1 MNRRYRKTIIAGN
14 WKMNKTASET
24 KKFAEELKAILP
36 KAKWCDVVVCVPA
49 VNIPAAMK
57 AFKDV
62 RVSVG
67 AQNVF
72 YEKSG
77 AYTGEVSADMLKDLG
92 VKYVIIG
99 HSERRQYFGETD
111 FTVNKK
117 VLAALEAGLHPIICV
132 GESLEQ
138 RELGITMELIALQV
152 KSALAGVP
160 AEKVR
165 KCVIAYEPIW
175 SIGPGKTP
183 ADKPYIEKIARF
195 VKEQTGGLDVV
206 YGGGLKADN
215 AAMLASIA
223 DIDGGLIG
231 EFSYENFNAASAVVT
246 IHGVTAHT
254 GYAKGILKNAIQ
266 IAMEYQALLPAY
278 ETPACTENREGF
290 YHLDKIQ
297 GRTET
302 TVMNYL
308 IRDHDEALFRHRQQI
323 MQEAVDFINK
333 KYGAGT
339 AEITITESYRN
350 MYEQVKGHEKLI
362 SNVMTAMEHCDITP
376 IVTPIRGGTD
386 GARLSYQGL
395 PCPNICTGGQNGH
408 GRHEFVSIQSM
419 EAITEMLKELV
430 KLFA

>member
-1 MNRRYRKTIIAGN
+1 MIVTDGTTLLGADDKAGV
-14 WKMNKTASET
+14 
-24 KKFAEELKAILP
+24 AEIMTLAEFLMQNPDYPHPPVSILFTP
-36 KAKWCDVVVCVPA
+36 DEEIGRGPDH
-49 VNIPAAMK
+49 VNLEE
-57 AFKDV
+57 
-62 RVSVG
+62 VG
-67 AQNVF
+67 A
-72 YEKSG
+72 
-77 AYTGEVSADMLKDLG
+77 AYGYT
-92 VKYVIIG
+92 
-99 HSERRQYFGETD
+99 
-111 FTVNKK
+111 
-117 VLAALEAGLHPIICV
+117 
-132 GESLEQ
+132 
-138 RELGITMELIALQV
+138 
-152 KSALAGVP
+152 
-160 AEKVR
+160 
-165 KCVIAYEPIW
+165 
-175 SIGPGKTP
+175 
-183 ADKPYIEKIARF
+183 
-195 VKEQTGGLDVV
+195 
-206 YGGGLKADN
+206 
-215 AAMLASIA
+215 
-223 DIDGGLIG
+223 IDGGLIG

-290 YHLDKIQ
+290 YHLDKLQ

-302 TVMNYL
+302 AIMNYL

-339 AEITITESYRN
+339 AEITITETYRN

-362 SNVMTAMEHCDITP
+362 SNVMTAMEHCGITP

>member
-1 MNRRYRKTIIAGN
+1 MDMSGDNIKPRIIRNYDGN
-14 WKMNKTASET
+14 DIVLNEEKHIVTA
-24 KKFAEELKAILP
+24 
-36 KAKWCDVVVCVPA
+36 
-49 VNIPAAMK
+49 
-57 AFKDV
+57 
-62 RVSVG
+62 VSVFPNLKTFVGQDLIVTDGTTLLG
-67 AQNVF
+67 ADD
-72 YEKSG
+72 K
-77 AYTGEVSADMLKDLG
+77 
-92 VKYVIIG
+92 
-99 HSERRQYFGETD
+99 
-111 FTVNKK
+111 
-117 VLAALEAGLHPIICV
+117 
-132 GESLEQ
+132 
-138 RELGITMELIALQV
+138 
-152 KSALAGVP
+152 AGV
-160 AEKVR
+160 AEIMTLAEFLMQNPDYPHPPVSILFTPDEEIGR
-165 KCVIAYEPIW
+165 GPDHVNLEEVGAAY
-175 SIGPGKTP
+175 GYT
-183 ADKPYIEKIARF
+183 
-195 VKEQTGGLDVV
+195 
-206 YGGGLKADN
+206 
-215 AAMLASIA
+215 
-223 DIDGGLIG
+223 IDGGLIG

-290 YHLDKIQ
+290 YHLDKLQ

-302 TVMNYL
+302 AVMNYL

-339 AEITITESYRN
+339 AEITITETYRN

-362 SNVMTAMEHCDITP
+362 SNVMTAMEHCGITP

-386 GARLSYQGL
+386 GARLSYHGL

>member
-1 MNRRYRKTIIAGN
+1 MNV
-14 WKMNKTASET
+14 SERFLNYVKYGTQSDITSSTVPST
-24 KKFAEELKAILP
+24 KGQLVLAARLADELKALGITD
-36 KAKWCDVVVCVPA
+36 AHTDENSYVYGH
-49 VNIPAAMK
+49 IPAAKGCSGACLALIAHLDTAMDMSGDNIK
-57 AFKDV
+57 PRIIRNYDGNDIVLNEEKHIVTA
-62 RVSVG
+62 VSVFPNLKTFVGQDLIVTDGTTLLG
-67 AQNVF
+67 ADD
-72 YEKSG
+72 K
-77 AYTGEVSADMLKDLG
+77 
-92 VKYVIIG
+92 
-99 HSERRQYFGETD
+99 
-111 FTVNKK
+111 
-117 VLAALEAGLHPIICV
+117 
-132 GESLEQ
+132 
-138 RELGITMELIALQV
+138 
-152 KSALAGVP
+152 AGV
-160 AEKVR
+160 AEIMTLAEFLMQNPDYPHPPVSILFTPDEEIGR
-165 KCVIAYEPIW
+165 GPDHVNLEEVGAAY
-175 SIGPGKTP
+175 GYT
-183 ADKPYIEKIARF
+183 
-195 VKEQTGGLDVV
+195 
-206 YGGGLKADN
+206 
-215 AAMLASIA
+215 
-223 DIDGGLIG
+223 IDGGLIG

>member
-1 MNRRYRKTIIAGN
+1 MNVKERFLKYISVDTTSDPSSTTFPSTKSQLDFA
-14 WKMNKTASET
+14 ASLVKEM
-24 KKFAEELKAILP
+24 KEMGLIDVS
-36 KAKWCDVVVCVPA
+36 CDENGYVFGT
-49 VNIPAAMK
+49 IPATIENYQGPVLGFISHMDTAPASSGANICPRIIENYDGKEIVLNQEKNILMSPAEFENLKKYQGQDLIVTDGTTLLGGDDK
-57 AFKDV
+57 AGLAEILTAAEYFLTHPEIPHGTI
-62 RVSVG
+62 RVGFTPDEEIGRGPDHVNLEEVG
-67 AQNVF
+67 A
-72 YEKSG
+72 
-77 AYTGEVSADMLKDLG
+77 AYGYT
-92 VKYVIIG
+92 
-99 HSERRQYFGETD
+99 
-111 FTVNKK
+111 
-117 VLAALEAGLHPIICV
+117 
-132 GESLEQ
+132 
-138 RELGITMELIALQV
+138 
-152 KSALAGVP
+152 
-160 AEKVR
+160 
-165 KCVIAYEPIW
+165 
-175 SIGPGKTP
+175 
-183 ADKPYIEKIARF
+183 
-195 VKEQTGGLDVV
+195 
-206 YGGGLKADN
+206 
-215 AAMLASIA
+215 
-223 DIDGGLIG
+223 IDGGLIG

-362 SNVMTAMEHCDITP
+362 SNVMTAMEHCGITP

>member
-1 MNRRYRKTIIAGN
+1 
-14 WKMNKTASET
+14 
-24 KKFAEELKAILP
+24 
-36 KAKWCDVVVCVPA
+36 
-49 VNIPAAMK
+49 
-57 AFKDV
+57 
-62 RVSVG
+62 
-67 AQNVF
+67 
-72 YEKSG
+72 
-77 AYTGEVSADMLKDLG
+77 
-92 VKYVIIG
+92 
-99 HSERRQYFGETD
+99 
-111 FTVNKK
+111 
-117 VLAALEAGLHPIICV
+117 
-132 GESLEQ
+132 
-138 RELGITMELIALQV
+138 
-152 KSALAGVP
+152 
-160 AEKVR
+160 
-165 KCVIAYEPIW
+165 
-175 SIGPGKTP
+175 
-183 ADKPYIEKIARF
+183 
-195 VKEQTGGLDVV
+195 
-206 YGGGLKADN
+206 
-215 AAMLASIA
+215 
-223 DIDGGLIG
+223 
-231 EFSYENFNAASAVVT
+231 
-246 IHGVTAHT
+246 
-254 GYAKGILKNAIQ
+254 
-266 IAMEYQALLPAY
+266 MEYQALLPAY

-362 SNVMTAMEHCDITP
+362 SNVMTAMEHCGITP

-386 GARLSYQGL
+386 GARFSYQGL